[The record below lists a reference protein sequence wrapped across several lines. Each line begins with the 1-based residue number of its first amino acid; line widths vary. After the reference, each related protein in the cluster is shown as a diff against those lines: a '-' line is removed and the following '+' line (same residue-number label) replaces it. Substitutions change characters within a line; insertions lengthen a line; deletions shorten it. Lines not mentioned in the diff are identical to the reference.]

1 MAAWVFLLPHVNG
14 RDKILDT
21 KDDNLKKTPREENN
35 LMDLPS
41 LKNEGGLVWEYE
53 LLPQES

>member
-41 LKNEGGLVWEYE
+41 LKKEGGLV
-53 LLPQES
+53 